1 MFILLYCTGIDT
13 IHIPKMALFLAVL
26 GGAAAVEIHR
36 AITGP
41 TNAHGKGKKNIELLK
56 QRERELKQQLQEI
69 QQELE
74 KSKEMKDI
82 SDAERERLEA
92 LCASLK
98 EDLSRAE
105 MEHSA
110 VSSRAQELEDT
121 VKRIQER
128 EEILERC
135 VESLKLENSMLI
147 QQFERLKMKHEEE
160 TAAFEQQMKE
170 LQKRVSDVLNSFA
183 HGKIN
188 VKDMNEA
195 LQRLGVEFVCPEGQ
209 TLAIVNES
217 LEKAVTVKERK
228 NAVQK
233 LDIRIDEK
241 NPMWIQN
248 IHLTSSPTRAAKL
261 FLGGQQIATR
271 DIALS
276 MEKKQTSNVTEISSH
291 DDTIAA
297 VHDPST
303 DKKKGRAFVKKN
315 TKKVAQTKQPLI
327 EFQLPLSGSN
337 SPVDQQEYAN
347 LS

>member
-1 MFILLYCTGIDT
+1 
-13 IHIPKMALFLAVL
+13 MALFLAVL

-41 TNAHGKGKKNIELLK
+41 MNAHGKGKKNIELLK

-82 SDAERERLEA
+82 SDAERVKLES

-98 EDLSRAE
+98 EDLNRAE
-105 MEHSA
+105 QEHSA
-110 VSSRAQELEDT
+110 VSSKAQDLEDT

-135 VESLKLENSMLI
+135 VESLKMENSMLI

-170 LQKRVSDVLNSFA
+170 LQKKVSEVLHAFA

-217 LEKAVTVKERK
+217 LEKAVTVKQRK

-233 LDIRIDEK
+233 LDIKIDEK

-261 FLGGQQIATR
+261 FLGAQQIATR
-271 DIALS
+271 DISSS
-276 MEKKQTSNVTEISSH
+276 MEKKQASNVGEVSSN

-297 VHDPST
+297 VHDSST
-303 DKKKGRAFVKKN
+303 EKKKGLAFMKKN
-315 TKKVAQTKQPLI
+315 AKKVAQTKQPLI
-327 EFQLPLSGSN
+327 EFELPLSGS